1 MGNELAGKVAII
13 TGGASGMGRE
23 TVRLF
28 RDEGAKVVIADIQ
41 DEAGQA
47 SAEELGETVAYR
59 HCDVSKA
66 SDVAALVDFAV
77 AHFGR
82 LDIMFNNA
90 GIPGDLKPV
99 DFLDDDFAD
108 FDRVMA
114 VDLLGVL
121 LGCKFAGKAMAK
133 QGGGA
138 IINTA
143 STAGFFAGYG
153 IPAYRV
159 AKAGVIN
166 ITQNAAVVLGPHGIR
181 VNAISPGPIETPIL
195 IPGIELPEEKLK
207 KLSRE
212 IMDVMVEMQP
222 LKRYGQPIDIANAAV
237 FLGSDR
243 SAQISGQNLVV
254 AGAMGIGD
262 TVDRLAGINAAVACA
277 LSGDA

>member
-1 MGNELAGKVAII
+1 MGDELAGKVAII

-41 DEAGQA
+41 DEAGQTY
-47 SAEELGETVAYR
+47 AEELGEAVAYR
-59 HCDVSKA
+59 RCDVSKA

-90 GIPGDLKPV
+90 GIPGNVKPV
-99 DFLDDDFAD
+99 DFLDDDFED

-121 LGCKFAGKAMAK
+121 LGCKFAGKAMAR

-143 STAGFFAGYG
+143 STAAFFAGHG
-153 IPAYRV
+153 VPVYRV

-262 TVDRLAGINAAVACA
+262 SVDRLAGINAAVVRA